1 MAVADDQRAGDEHAE
16 DPSTGGQR
24 LSLAEGLVLC
34 LVSEGPTYGLV
45 LARLLAA
52 DGSLGQIWSVP
63 KGVVYYTLQQLEL
76 LGLIRMTGEK
86 RTGPGRARL
95 VCEITPAGRAA
106 AEAWLSLPVD
116 HVRDVRSEL
125 MVKLALHDRTGAD
138 SRPLV
143 RAQLAVLVPAAAALD
158 DRLRT
163 ASGFERTL
171 VLWRHEA
178 MTATVE
184 FLTALAARR
193 RRPLAPIGPRGGS
206 AGASRG
212 RSGPSGLRRSDR
224 ES

>member
-1 MAVADDQRAGDEHAE
+1 MAVADDQRAGDARAEH
-16 DPSTGGQR
+16 PNTGQRR

-34 LVSEGPTYGLV
+34 IVSEGPTYGLI
-45 LARLLAA
+45 LARLLAP

-63 KGVVYYTLQQLEL
+63 KAMVYYTLQQLEL
-76 LGLIRMTGEK
+76 LGLIRMTGEQ
-86 RTGPGRARL
+86 RTGPGRARSF
-95 VCEITPAGRAA
+95 CEITPAGRAA
-106 AEAWLSLPVD
+106 AEAWLRVPVD

-143 RAQLAVLVPAAAALD
+143 RAQLARLAPAAAALD

-163 ASGFERTL
+163 ATGFERTM

-178 MTATVE
+178 MTAAMR

-193 RRPLAPIGPRGGS
+193 RRTPASANRNGPRLRAPNHG
-206 AGASRG
+206 SRG
-212 RSGPSGLRRSDR
+212 A
-224 ES
+224 

>member
-1 MAVADDQRAGDEHAE
+1 MAVADDQRAVDAHAE
-16 DPSTGGQR
+16 HPNAGQRR

-34 LVSEGPTYGLV
+34 LVSEGPTYGLI
-45 LARLLAA
+45 LARLLAP

-63 KGVVYYTLQQLEL
+63 KGVVYYTLQRLEL
-76 LGLIRMTGEK
+76 LGLIRMTGEQ
-86 RTGPGRARL
+86 RTGPGRARSF
-95 VCEITPAGRAA
+95 CEITPVGRAA
-106 AEAWLSLPVD
+106 AEAWLRVPVD

-143 RAQLAVLVPAAAALD
+143 RAQLARLAPAAAALE

-163 ASGFERTL
+163 TTGFERTM

-178 MTATVE
+178 MTAAMQ

-193 RRPLAPIGPRGGS
+193 RRTPARANRNGPRLRGPNHG
-206 AGASRG
+206 SRG
-212 RSGPSGLRRSDR
+212 A
-224 ES
+224 

>member
-1 MAVADDQRAGDEHAE
+1 MAVADRQRAVDAHAGDPDRGER
-16 DPSTGGQR
+16 R
-24 LSLAEGLVLC
+24 LSLTEGLVLC
-34 LVSEGPTYGLV
+34 LVSEGPTYGLI
-45 LARLLAA
+45 LAGLLAP

-76 LGLIRMTGEK
+76 LGLIRMTAEQRAGS
-86 RTGPGRARL
+86 GRARSF
-95 VCEITPAGRAA
+95 CEITPAGRAA
-106 AEAWLSLPVD
+106 AEAWLRVPVD

-125 MVKLALHDRTGAD
+125 LVKLALHDRTGSD

-143 RAQLAVLVPAAAALD
+143 RAQLARLAPAAIALE

-163 ASGFERTL
+163 ATGFERTM

-178 MTATVE
+178 MTVTLQ

-193 RRPLAPIGPRGGS
+193 RQGRRLSRGGG
-206 AGASRG
+206 ADASRG
-212 RSGPSGLRRSDR
+212 RPDPSGLRRSDR

>member
-16 DPSTGGQR
+16 DRSTDRRR

-76 LGLIRMTGEK
+76 LGLIRMTGEQ
-86 RTGPGRARL
+86 RTGPGRARSFW
-95 VCEITPAGRAA
+95 EITPAGRAA
-106 AEAWLSLPVD
+106 TEAWLSLPVD

-143 RAQLAVLVPAAAALD
+143 RAQLTVLVPAAAALD
-158 DRLRT
+158 DRLRAAT
-163 ASGFERTL
+163 GFERTL
-171 VLWRHEA
+171 LLWRHEA
-178 MTATVE
+178 LTATMQ
-184 FLTALAARR
+184 FLAA
-193 RRPLAPIGPRGGS
+193 LDTGQAGPVT
-206 AGASRG
+206 GASRG

>member
-16 DPSTGGQR
+16 DRSTGEHR

-34 LVSEGPTYGLV
+34 LVREGPTYGLI
-45 LARLLAA
+45 LARELAP

-63 KGVVYYTLQQLEL
+63 KAMVYYTLQQLEL
-76 LGLIRMTGEK
+76 LGLIAMTGEQQAS
-86 RTGPGRARL
+86 RGRARS

-106 AEAWLSLPVD
+106 SQTWLSLPVD

-143 RAQLAVLVPAAAALD
+143 RAQLARLVPAAAALD
-158 DRLRT
+158 DRLGT
-163 ASGFERTL
+163 ATGFEHTL

-178 MTATVE
+178 MTATVQ

-193 RRPLAPIGPRGGS
+193 RRTPAGAKRNGPRLRAPDHGS
-206 AGASRG
+206 LGAS
-212 RSGPSGLRRSDR
+212 P
-224 ES
+224 